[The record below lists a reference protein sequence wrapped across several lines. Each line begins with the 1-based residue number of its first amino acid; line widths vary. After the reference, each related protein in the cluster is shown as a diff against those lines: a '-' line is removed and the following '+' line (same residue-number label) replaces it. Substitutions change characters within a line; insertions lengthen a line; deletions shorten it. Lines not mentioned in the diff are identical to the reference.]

1 MAGNG
6 RPFAAVPEISARV
19 RHAEPV
25 MGTVVSFDVP
35 AAAVADGSLDAA
47 VHWLHWVD
55 RVFSPYRPDS
65 EVSLLAAAQITVDA
79 CAPEVAEVI
88 GACAEIR
95 LRSGGYFTDAPG
107 GVFDPSGYVK
117 GWAVERA
124 AALLARAGSASHL
137 VNGGGDVQCAG
148 GRPRGAPSG
157 SSGSS
162 GSPGEEPWRVGI
174 ADPFHRG
181 RLALV
186 VEATDSAVAT
196 SGVAERGAH
205 IIDPHL
211 GRPASGLASL
221 TVVGPSLALADA
233 YATAAFAMGPA
244 RARDWTE
251 SLPGYEAYAITEAGD
266 TWQTTGFAPHIAPA
280 LSWPHSA
287 IPPSVGGWPWEG
299 RSRRSTVSSS
309 S

>member
-1 MAGNG
+1 M
-6 RPFAAVPEISARV
+6 PAAVPPVSARV

-35 AAAVADGSLDAA
+35 AAAVADGSLDGA
-47 VHWLHWVD
+47 VRWLHWVD

-65 EVSLLAAAQITVDA
+65 DVSLLAAAEITVDA

-88 GACAEIR
+88 SACAAIR
-95 LRSGGYFTDAPG
+95 VSSGGYFTAAPG

-124 AALLARAGSASHL
+124 AALLSAAGSASHL
-137 VNGGGDVQCAG
+137 VNGGGDLQCAG
-148 GRPRGAPSG
+148 TRPAGGTAPAQ
-157 SSGSS
+157 
-162 GSPGEEPWRVGI
+162 PWRVGI

-186 VEATDSAVAT
+186 VQAADSAVAT
-196 SGVAERGAH
+196 SGTAERGSH

-211 GRPASGLASL
+211 GRPAGGLASL

-233 YATAAFAMGPA
+233 YATAAFAMGPT

-251 SLPGYEAYAITEAGD
+251 SLALADYQAYAITTDGD
-266 TWQTTGFAPHIAPA
+266 TWQTAGFAPHIAPA
-280 LSWPHSA
+280 
-287 IPPSVGGWPWEG
+287 
-299 RSRRSTVSSS
+299 
-309 S
+309 

>member
-1 MAGNG
+1 MLSTFPLLPATA
-6 RPFAAVPEISARV
+6 PVTARV
-19 RHAEPV
+19 RRAEPV

-35 AAAVADGSLDAA
+35 AAAVADGSLDCA
-47 VHWLHWVD
+47 VRWLHWVD

-65 EVSLLAAAQITVDA
+65 DVSLLAAAEVTVDG

-88 GACAEIR
+88 SACTAVR
-95 LRSGGYFTDAPG
+95 LCSGGYFTAAPG

-124 AALLARAGSASHL
+124 AAILSAAGSSNHL

-148 GRPRGAPSG
+148 GRPRSTLAPAPSPDSPASAG
-157 SSGSS
+157 PSSPA
-162 GSPGEEPWRVGI
+162 PGEEPWRVGI
-174 ADPFHRG
+174 ADPLHRG

-186 VEATDSAVAT
+186 VEAADSAVAT
-196 SGVAERGAH
+196 SGIAERGAH
-205 IIDPHL
+205 IVDPHL
-211 GRPASGLASL
+211 GRPAAGLASL
-221 TVVGPSLALADA
+221 TVVGPSLSLADA

-251 SLPGYEAYAITEAGD
+251 SLPGYEAYAIAEDGD

-280 LSWPHSA
+280 
-287 IPPSVGGWPWEG
+287 
-299 RSRRSTVSSS
+299 
-309 S
+309 